1 MSKAH
6 CVANA
11 GMCAPRPERPVDG
24 GAAQHAQRAQLR
36 RVTPRGTAAT
46 ATAVTVCTRRRRYL
60 ALPVLLPLPLLL
72 LLLLCLADL
81 SCRARLPREQPAR
94 RLAPCRERV
103 FPQLL
108 LRLPR
113 ASLRKCSISVL
124 KWHCLCFKMRYAH
137 RSRRPSSA
145 PPAQHFCSH

>member
-1 MSKAH
+1 M
-6 CVANA
+6 
-11 GMCAPRPERPVDG
+11 DG

-46 ATAVTVCTRRRRYL
+46 AAAVTVCTRRRRYL
-60 ALPVLLPLPLLL
+60 ALPLLLLLL

-94 RLAPCRERV
+94 RLAPCRKRP

-113 ASLRKCSISVL
+113 ASLGICLSSSIEMVL
-124 KWHCLCFKMRYAH
+124 LVF
-137 RSRRPSSA
+137 
-145 PPAQHFCSH
+145 